1 MEAASVAVLEIC
13 DKDPSK
19 GKARYGSKSV
29 APLPVRHLSQERETL
44 LYNLAVR
51 CCATLVTE
59 REPHHIIM

>member
-29 APLPVRHLSQERETL
+29 APLPQCCMCDTCRRSAR
-44 LYNLAVR
+44 LYY
-51 CCATLVTE
+51 
-59 REPHHIIM
+59 M